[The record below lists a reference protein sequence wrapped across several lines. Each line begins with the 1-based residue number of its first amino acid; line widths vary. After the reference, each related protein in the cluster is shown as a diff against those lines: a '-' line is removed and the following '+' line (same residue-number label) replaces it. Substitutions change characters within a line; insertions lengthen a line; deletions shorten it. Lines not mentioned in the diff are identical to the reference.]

1 MVSSLRPPKTIL
13 EVWKSLPEGTLCQI
27 INNNLFMSPAPLN
40 VHQVVLNIINNRL
53 FNFLEK
59 NPVGEARIAPFD
71 VHFSKQN
78 IFQPDLIFILNEN
91 LKLIKA
97 RGLFGV
103 PDMVVEVLSPG
114 TADKDKGEKKAI
126 YEQYGV
132 KELFLVE
139 PETKTVS
146 AFILQEN
153 KFATGKVTTGFF
165 KSQLLKTTIKF

>member
-1 MVSSLRPPKTIL
+1 MGTFRRPPGTIF
-13 EVWKSLPEGTLCQI
+13 EVWKNLPEGTLSEI
-27 INNNLFMSPAPLN
+27 INNGLSIRPSPSD
-40 VHQVVLNIINNRL
+40 VHQVVLNAINIYIYKLLKKNRL
-53 FNFLEK
+53 
-59 NPVGEARIAPFD
+59 GEIRVAPYD

-91 LKLIKA
+91 IKWIKA

-103 PDMVVEVLSPG
+103 PDMVVEVLFPG
-114 TADKDKGEKKAI
+114 TAEKDKGEKKTV

-146 AFILQEN
+146 AFILQDN
-153 KFATGKVTTGFF
+153 KFVAGKETTAFF